1 MVTNDKGGVTRTA
14 VREFTTETAA
24 PEPATPVFADVDYSL
39 WYAPAVTFVASKGL
53 MRGYDGTTLFGVG
66 DTLTRGQLAT
76 ILWRNACPNEAA
88 SYDPTKAKDET
99 GIAGSADGMYYTA
112 AANWAVKKGVMTGF
126 IRDDGSADFAANENV
141 TFEQLVTVLARLTAK
156 SGDIDAAGDNLS
168 VFLDASSVSDWA
180 KKYVNWAAGQ
190 GLVKGYDTDAG
201 QVLAPGEDVARERA
215 AMVLQ
220 RAFGVG
226 LLTSR

>member
-1 MVTNDKGGVTRTA
+1 MQ
-14 VREFTTETAA
+14 EFTTEAA
-24 PEPATPVFADVDYSL
+24 SEPAVPTFTDVDYSL
-39 WYAPAVTFVASKGL
+39 WYGPAVTFVAGKGL
-53 MRGYDGTTLFGVG
+53 MTGYTGTTLFGVG

-76 ILWRNACPNEAA
+76 ILWRNACPDEAA
-88 SYDPTKAKDET
+88 SYDPTNAKDET